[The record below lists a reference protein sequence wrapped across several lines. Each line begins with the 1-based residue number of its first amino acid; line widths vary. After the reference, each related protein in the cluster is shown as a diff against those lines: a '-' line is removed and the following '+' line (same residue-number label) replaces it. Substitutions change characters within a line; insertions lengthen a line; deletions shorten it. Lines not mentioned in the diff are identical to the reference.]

1 VGGDAALLGA
11 SGLYARYLEPIGSGL
26 LVFLLVAVLLAV
38 PFVILQY
45 RRSGRVD
52 PRSVW
57 VAGSF
62 LLFLVCAWAL
72 VLLPFPA
79 DIAKYC
85 ASNVGK
91 VNLRPFIW
99 IPQAIEEAR
108 REGTG
113 VLSILTNSPLV
124 VRVFNVLLLLPLGVY
139 LRRWWG
145 RGWVVTGLI
154 ALGVSLAFELT
165 QLTAI
170 WGLYDCQYRTFDVDD
185 LIANTAGALL
195 GWLAAPAFRIIPER
209 GSVDAQPRP
218 ARASLPR
225 RFVATLVDYVSALI
239 AGGLALFALSSA
251 GVPVDGNAAVR
262 TSLVLGLV
270 IVTVLVPALRGTTP
284 GQWFVLLTMR
294 TAAGERPSIGAL
306 GVRTLVLWG
315 PWVLAGLLTTWAAA
329 SPVLLLLAALLS
341 PLWIAV
347 VVGLTVRDPE
357 RRGPHERASGT
368 RTVVRDDPPETGAG
382 SADAG

>member
-1 VGGDAALLGA
+1 MTAPASLLGA
-11 SGLYARYLEPIGSGL
+11 PGLYARYLEPIGSGL
-26 LVFLLVAVLLAV
+26 LVFLLVAVVLAV
-38 PFVILQY
+38 PFVIVQY

-52 PRSVW
+52 PRSMW

-72 VLLPFPA
+72 VLLPFPE
-79 DIAKYC
+79 DVAKYC
-85 ASNVGK
+85 ASTAGK
-91 VNLRPFIW
+91 VQLRPFIW
-99 IPQAIEEAR
+99 IPEAVEEAR

-145 RGWVVTGLI
+145 RGWVATGLV
-154 ALGVSLAFELT
+154 AFGLSLAFELT

-209 GSVDAQPRP
+209 GSAPTATRP
-218 ARASLPR
+218 VRASLPR
-225 RFVATLVDYVSALI
+225 RFVATLVDYVAALLV
-239 AGGLALFALSSA
+239 GGLVVAAAGALGIAI
-251 GVPVDGNAAVR
+251 DGAAVVR
-262 TSLVLGLV
+262 TSLVIGLV

-306 GVRTLVLWG
+306 AVRTLVLWG
-315 PWVLAGLLTTWAAA
+315 PWVVSGLLTTAAGS
-329 SPVLLLLAALLS
+329 SPVLVLLAAMLS

-347 VVGLTVRDPE
+347 VVGVTLRDPE
-357 RRGPHERASGT
+357 RQGPHERASGT
-368 RTVVRDDPPETGAG
+368 RTVLRPG
-382 SADAG
+382 SAEPVPAAGDEG

>member
-1 VGGDAALLGA
+1 MPAPAAPLGA
-11 SGLYARYLEPIGSGL
+11 TGLYARYLEPIGGGL
-26 LVFLLVAVLLAV
+26 QIFLLVAVLLAV
-38 PFVILQY
+38 PFVVVQY
-45 RRSGRVD
+45 RRRGRVD

-62 LLFLVCAWAL
+62 LLFLICAWAL
-72 VLLPFPA
+72 VLLPFPD

-85 ASNVGK
+85 ASTVGK

-145 RGWVVTGLI
+145 RGWLATGAI
-154 ALGVSLAFELT
+154 GLGLSLAFELT

-209 GSVDAQPRP
+209 GSVAAQPRP
-218 ARASLPR
+218 VRASLPR
-225 RFVATLVDYVSALI
+225 RFVATLIDYLAALLL
-239 AGGLALFALSSA
+239 GGAVVALLGALALPF
-251 GVPVDGNAAVR
+251 DGAAVTR
-262 TSLVLGLV
+262 TSLVIGLV
-270 IVTVLVPALRGTTP
+270 LVCVVLPVRSGSTV
-284 GQWFVLLTMR
+284 GQWLVLLSMR
-294 TAAGERPSIGAL
+294 TGSGERPPFPAL
-306 GVRTLVLWG
+306 AVRTLVLWG
-315 PWVLAGLLTTWAAA
+315 PWVLAGVVATTSVGL
-329 SPVLLLLAALLS
+329 SPALVLAAVLLS
-341 PLWIAV
+341 PLWIGV
-347 VVGLTVRDPE
+347 VVLLTLRDTE
-357 RRGPHERASGT
+357 RRGPHEKASGT
-368 RTVVRDDPPETGAG
+368 ATVVREHAP
-382 SADAG
+382 ADASAG